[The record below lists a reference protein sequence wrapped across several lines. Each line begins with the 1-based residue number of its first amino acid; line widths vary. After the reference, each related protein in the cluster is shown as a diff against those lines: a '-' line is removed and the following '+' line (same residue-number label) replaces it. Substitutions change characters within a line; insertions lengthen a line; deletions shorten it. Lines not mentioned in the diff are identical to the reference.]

1 MEVNEKSMKE
11 ALATLLT
18 NDEKSLCPVYGMI
31 KKKVSKMT
39 HTTSEYCYITITNK
53 GRLVMYRFD
62 DHTSRPEIH
71 EFITLT
77 FGEADV
83 TQQGL
88 YIANLEFLTDSG
100 AAEVNFTFQ
109 PVVKDKDF
117 PKQEKNS
124 EKLYKLLKKLTGDEI
139 PE

>member
-18 NDEKSLCPVYGMI
+18 NDEKSLCPVYGTI
-31 KKKVSKMT
+31 KKKTTKMSQS
-39 HTTSEYCYITITNK
+39 TSESCYVTITNK
-53 GRLVMYRFD
+53 GRLVIYRFD
-62 DHTSRPEIH
+62 DHSSRPEIH
-71 EFITLT
+71 EFVTLI

-83 TQQGL
+83 TQQGQ
-88 YIANLEFLTDSG
+88 YIANLEFLTDAGS
-100 AAEVNFTFQ
+100 AEVNITFS
-109 PVVKDKDF
+109 PVIKNKDF

-124 EKLYKLLKKLTGDEI
+124 EKMYKLLKKLTGDEL